1 MPEGVSYAE
10 VVEELQRAPSP
21 TERRLYFA
29 ALLGK
34 AADIPTDDI
43 IIVGGSAIEFYT
55 VGEYTSGD
63 IDIVSN
69 QSELLRGLLR
79 EWRFQREGRV
89 WANEEI
95 GIVVDFVRPPYTGD
109 QTKTQEIS
117 TPYGAVR
124 VAALEDLLVKR
135 LASTKHWKRKGDF
148 NHARLLVDLYADQ
161 MDWDYIEGLARDY
174 HVEDV
179 LAFLRREISSDVG
192 L

>member
-1 MPEGVSYAE
+1 MTLGVSYRE
-10 VVEELQRAPSP
+10 VVGALRRASSP

-34 AADIPTDDI
+34 AADLPGDDI

-63 IDIVSN
+63 IDIVSDHN
-69 QSELLRGLLR
+69 ELLRGLLR
-79 EWRFQREGRV
+79 EWSFQREGRI
-89 WANEEI
+89 WLNEEI

-109 QTKTQEIS
+109 RTKTQEIS

-135 LASTKHWKRKGDF
+135 LASTKHWKRKEDYD
-148 NHARLLVDLYADQ
+148 HARLLAVHYGDQ
-161 MDWDYIEGLARDY
+161 MDWGYIERLAKEY
-174 HVEDV
+174 HAEDV
-179 LAFLRREISSDVG
+179 LDFLRREISDAVES
-192 L
+192 